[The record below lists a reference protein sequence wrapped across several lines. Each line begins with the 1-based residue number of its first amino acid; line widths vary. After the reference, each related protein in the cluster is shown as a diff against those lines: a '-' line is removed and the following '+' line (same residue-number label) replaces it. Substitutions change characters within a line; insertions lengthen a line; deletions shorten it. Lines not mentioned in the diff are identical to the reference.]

1 MRARVA
7 PAARC
12 TAAAARGLSPSG
24 RAGRLQAARMA
35 RSAHASAASTR
46 ESAAKSS
53 PARTSSRRPRS
64 SARSFTTSSR
74 SEFSACG
81 QQASTRRPAA
91 RAPASAG
98 VRFLAGIAWDSIGRL
113 AGAKLYRHEHR
124 PARTLQ
130 ARYIKCMRVALAQIN
145 TTVGDIWGN
154 VEKMADTLERATDSG
169 AELVAYP
176 ELTIPG
182 YPPEDLLM
190 RQSFIEENMKAL
202 HEFARLVPENVV
214 AAAGFVDLGA
224 DLYNACAL
232 VSGGEVLHRYHRE
245 GSGAPILDLG
255 DALVGV
261 SVCEDIWYPGGPARE
276 QALGGASVLLN
287 ISASPYHRRKGA
299 ARERMLGV
307 RAADYG
313 CYVLFCNLTAGQD
326 ELVFD
331 GHSVVFDPE
340 GRLVARAGQF
350 REDLLLADL
359 YPDYSLMQRLHDP
372 RPRKEN
378 AEHKPEIVRVPR
390 HETAPTEPVEP
401 RIEPSLPEEG
411 EVLEALVLGLGD
423 YFRKNGFSRAVLG
436 LSGGIDSSLAAA
448 VAVEALGPQN
458 LTGVL
463 MPSRYTSEGSNTDAA
478 ALAKNLGIDT
488 QTIPIGPAF
497 DAYREMLEGAFKGL
511 PEDVTEENLQS
522 RIRGNILMA
531 LSNKFGW
538 IVLSTGNKSEM
549 SVGYSTLYGD
559 SAGGFAVIKDV
570 PKNLVYRVARHF
582 NERKNR
588 EVIPDS
594 VLIKEPTAELREDQ
608 RDTDSLPPYEVLD
621 PILEAYIEEDRGVAE
636 IVASGFDEDDVRR
649 IVQLVDRAEYKR
661 RQAPTGIKVTGRAF
675 GRDRRMPITNRYFE
689 RNDEE

>member
-1 MRARVA
+1 
-7 PAARC
+7 
-12 TAAAARGLSPSG
+12 
-24 RAGRLQAARMA
+24 
-35 RSAHASAASTR
+35 
-46 ESAAKSS
+46 
-53 PARTSSRRPRS
+53 
-64 SARSFTTSSR
+64 
-74 SEFSACG
+74 
-81 QQASTRRPAA
+81 
-91 RAPASAG
+91 
-98 VRFLAGIAWDSIGRL
+98 
-113 AGAKLYRHEHR
+113 
-124 PARTLQ
+124 
-130 ARYIKCMRVALAQIN
+130 MRVALAQIN

-154 VEKMADTLERATDSG
+154 VEKMADALERAADAG
-169 AELVAYP
+169 AGLVAYP

-190 RQSFIEENMKAL
+190 RPSFIEENMRAL
-202 HEFARLVPENVV
+202 GEFAGRVPEGVV
-214 AAAGFVDLGA
+214 AAVGFVDLDT
-224 DLYNACAL
+224 DLYNACAV
-232 VSGGEVLHRYHRE
+232 VSGGEVLHRYHKHYLPNYGVFDENRYFRE
-245 GSGAPILDLG
+245 GSGAPVVDLG
-255 DALVGV
+255 GALVGV

-299 ARERMLGV
+299 FRERMLGV
-307 RAADYG
+307 RASDYG
-313 CYVLFCNLTAGQD
+313 CYVVFCNLTGGQD

-340 GRLVARAGQF
+340 GGLVARADQF
-350 REDLLLADL
+350 KEDFLLVDL
-359 YPDYSLMQRLHDP
+359 YPDQSLMQRLHDP

-378 AEHKPEIVRVPR
+378 SDHIPEIVKVPDY
-390 HETAPTEPVEP
+390 EPATTEPVEP
-401 RIEPSLPEEG
+401 RVEPPLSEEG
-411 EVLEALVLGLGD
+411 EVLEGLVLGLGD

-458 LTGVL
+458 VTGVL
-463 MPSRYTSEGSNTDAA
+463 MPSRYTSDLSNTDAA
-478 ALAKNLGIDT
+478 ALAKNLQIDT

-570 PKNLVYRVARHF
+570 PKNLVYRVSRHF

-594 VLIKEPTAELREDQ
+594 ILSKEPTAELREDH

-621 PILEAYIEEDRGVAE
+621 PILEAYIEEDMGIAQ
-636 IVASGFDEDDVRR
+636 IVDSGFDEDDVRR

-675 GRDRRMPITNRYFE
+675 GRDRRMPITNRFFE
-689 RNDEE
+689 RNE

>member
-1 MRARVA
+1 
-7 PAARC
+7 
-12 TAAAARGLSPSG
+12 
-24 RAGRLQAARMA
+24 
-35 RSAHASAASTR
+35 
-46 ESAAKSS
+46 
-53 PARTSSRRPRS
+53 
-64 SARSFTTSSR
+64 
-74 SEFSACG
+74 
-81 QQASTRRPAA
+81 
-91 RAPASAG
+91 
-98 VRFLAGIAWDSIGRL
+98 
-113 AGAKLYRHEHR
+113 
-124 PARTLQ
+124 
-130 ARYIKCMRVALAQIN
+130 MRVALAQIN

-190 RQSFIEENMKAL
+190 RPSFIEENMRAL
-202 HEFARLVPENVV
+202 HEFAGQVPENVV
-214 AAAGFVDLGA
+214 VAVGFVDLEA
-224 DLYNACAL
+224 DLYNACAVL
-232 VSGGEVLHRYHRE
+232 SGGEVLHRYHKRYLPNYGVFDENRYFRE
-245 GSGAPILDLG
+245 GSGTPLVDLG
-255 DALVGV
+255 GTLVGV

-287 ISASPYHRRKGA
+287 ISASPYHRQKGVF
-299 ARERMLGV
+299 RERMLGV
-307 RAADYG
+307 RASDYG
-313 CYVLFCNLTAGQD
+313 CYVLFCNLTGGQD

-340 GRLVARAGQF
+340 GALVARAGQF
-350 REDLLLADL
+350 REDLLLVDL
-359 YPDYSLMQRLHDP
+359 YPDQSLMQRLHDP

-378 AEHKPEIVRVPR
+378 TEHTPEIVRVPR
-390 HETAPTEPVEP
+390 FEPATKDPVEP

-411 EVLEALVLGLGD
+411 EVLEALVLGLRD

-448 VAVEALGPQN
+448 VAVEALGHKN

-463 MPSRYTSEGSNTDAA
+463 MPSRYTSEESNTDAA
-478 ALAKNLGIDT
+478 ALAKNLGMDT
-488 QTIPIGPAF
+488 QNIPIRPAF
-497 DAYREMLEGAFKGL
+497 DAYREMMEDAFKGL

-570 PKNLVYRVARHF
+570 PKNLVYRVARHI
-582 NERKNR
+582 NEVKNR

-594 VLIKEPTAELREDQ
+594 VLTKEPTAELREHQ
-608 RDTDSLPPYEVLD
+608 RDTDSLPPYEILD
-621 PILEAYIEEDRGVAE
+621 PILEAYIEEDKGVAE
-636 IVASGFDEDDVRR
+636 IVASGFHEDDVRR

-689 RNDEE
+689 RNDKE

>member
-1 MRARVA
+1 
-7 PAARC
+7 
-12 TAAAARGLSPSG
+12 
-24 RAGRLQAARMA
+24 
-35 RSAHASAASTR
+35 
-46 ESAAKSS
+46 
-53 PARTSSRRPRS
+53 
-64 SARSFTTSSR
+64 
-74 SEFSACG
+74 
-81 QQASTRRPAA
+81 
-91 RAPASAG
+91 
-98 VRFLAGIAWDSIGRL
+98 
-113 AGAKLYRHEHR
+113 
-124 PARTLQ
+124 
-130 ARYIKCMRVALAQIN
+130 MRVALAQIN

-154 VEKMADTLERATDSG
+154 VEKMADALERAADAG
-169 AELVAYP
+169 AGLVAYP

-190 RQSFIEENMKAL
+190 RPSFIEENMRAL
-202 HEFARLVPENVV
+202 GEFAGRVPEGVV
-214 AAAGFVDLGA
+214 AAVGFVDLDT
-224 DLYNACAL
+224 DLYNACAV
-232 VSGGEVLHRYHRE
+232 VSGGEVLHRYHKHYLPNYGVFDENRYFRE
-245 GSGAPILDLG
+245 GSGAPVVDLG
-255 DALVGV
+255 GALVGV

-299 ARERMLGV
+299 FRERMLGV
-307 RAADYG
+307 RASDYG
-313 CYVLFCNLTAGQD
+313 CYVVFCNLTGGQD

-340 GRLVARAGQF
+340 GALVARADQF
-350 REDLLLADL
+350 KEDFLLVDL
-359 YPDYSLMQRLHDP
+359 YPDQSLMQRLHDP

-378 AEHKPEIVRVPR
+378 SDHIPEIVKVPDYGPA
-390 HETAPTEPVEP
+390 TTEPVEP
-401 RIEPSLPEEG
+401 RVEPPLSEEG
-411 EVLEALVLGLGD
+411 EVLEGLVLGLGD

-458 LTGVL
+458 VTGVL
-463 MPSRYTSEGSNTDAA
+463 MPSRYTSDLSNTDAA
-478 ALAKNLGIDT
+478 ALAKNLQIDT

-497 DAYREMLEGAFKGL
+497 DAYSEMLEGAFKGL

-570 PKNLVYRVARHF
+570 PKNLVYRVSRHF

-594 VLIKEPTAELREDQ
+594 ILSKEPTAELREDQ

-621 PILEAYIEEDRGVAE
+621 PILEAYIEEDMGIAQ
-636 IVASGFDEDDVRR
+636 IVDSGFDEDDVRR

-675 GRDRRMPITNRYFE
+675 GRDRRMPITNRFFE
-689 RNDEE
+689 RNE

>member
-1 MRARVA
+1 
-7 PAARC
+7 
-12 TAAAARGLSPSG
+12 
-24 RAGRLQAARMA
+24 
-35 RSAHASAASTR
+35 
-46 ESAAKSS
+46 
-53 PARTSSRRPRS
+53 
-64 SARSFTTSSR
+64 
-74 SEFSACG
+74 
-81 QQASTRRPAA
+81 
-91 RAPASAG
+91 
-98 VRFLAGIAWDSIGRL
+98 
-113 AGAKLYRHEHR
+113 
-124 PARTLQ
+124 
-130 ARYIKCMRVALAQIN
+130 MRVALAQIN

-154 VEKMADTLERATDSG
+154 VEKMTDTLERATDSG

-190 RQSFIEENMKAL
+190 RPSFIEENMRAL
-202 HEFARLVPENVV
+202 QEFAGQVPENAV
-214 AAAGFVDLGA
+214 AAVGFVDLDA
-224 DLYNACAL
+224 DLYNACAV
-232 VSGGEVLHRYHRE
+232 VSGGEVLHRYHKRYLPNYGVFDENRYFRE
-245 GSGAPILDLG
+245 GSGTPIVDLG
-255 DALVGV
+255 GTFVGV

-276 QALGGASVLLN
+276 QALAGANILLN
-287 ISASPYHRRKGA
+287 ISASPYHRQKGMF
-299 ARERMLGV
+299 RERMLGV
-307 RAADYG
+307 RASDYG
-313 CYVLFCNLTAGQD
+313 CYVVFCNLTGGQD

-340 GRLVARAGQF
+340 GALVARAGQF
-350 REDLLLADL
+350 REDLLLVDL
-359 YPDYSLMQRLHDP
+359 YPDQSLMQRLHDP

-378 AEHKPEIVRVPR
+378 TERAPEIVRVPR
-390 HETAPTEPVEP
+390 FEPAATDPVEP
-401 RIEPSLPEEG
+401 RIEPSLSEEG
-411 EVLEALVLGLGD
+411 EVLEALVLGLRD

-463 MPSRYTSEGSNTDAA
+463 MPSRYTSEVSNTDAA

-488 QTIPIGPAF
+488 QNIPIGPAF
-497 DAYREMLEGAFKGL
+497 DAYRKMMKDAFKGL

-570 PKNLVYRVARHF
+570 PKNLVYRVARYF
-582 NERKNR
+582 NEVKNR

-594 VLIKEPTAELREDQ
+594 VLTKVPTAELRENQ
-608 RDTDSLPPYEVLD
+608 RDTDSLPPYEILD
-621 PILEAYIEEDRGVAE
+621 PILEAYIEEDKGVTE
-636 IVASGFDEDDVRR
+636 IVASGFDPDDVRR

-689 RNDEE
+689 RNHKE

>member
-1 MRARVA
+1 
-7 PAARC
+7 
-12 TAAAARGLSPSG
+12 
-24 RAGRLQAARMA
+24 
-35 RSAHASAASTR
+35 
-46 ESAAKSS
+46 
-53 PARTSSRRPRS
+53 
-64 SARSFTTSSR
+64 
-74 SEFSACG
+74 
-81 QQASTRRPAA
+81 
-91 RAPASAG
+91 
-98 VRFLAGIAWDSIGRL
+98 
-113 AGAKLYRHEHR
+113 
-124 PARTLQ
+124 
-130 ARYIKCMRVALAQIN
+130 MRVALAQIN

-154 VEKMADTLERATDSG
+154 VEKMADTMERATDSG
-169 AELVAYP
+169 AQLVAYP

-190 RQSFIEENMKAL
+190 RPSFIEENIRAL
-202 HEFARLVPENVV
+202 DEFARRVPENVV
-214 AAAGFVDLGA
+214 AAVGFVDLDA
-224 DLYNACAL
+224 DLYNACAV
-232 VSGGEVLHRYHRE
+232 VSGGEVLHRYHKRYLPNYGVFDENRYFRE

-255 DALVGV
+255 GALVGV

-287 ISASPYHRRKGA
+287 ISASPYHRRKGVF
-299 ARERMLGV
+299 RERMLGV
-307 RAADYG
+307 RASDYG
-313 CYVLFCNLTAGQD
+313 CYVVFCNLTGGQD

-340 GRLVARAGQF
+340 GALVARAGQF
-350 REDLLLADL
+350 RDDLLLVDL
-359 YPDYSLMQRLHDP
+359 YPDHSLMQRLHDP
-372 RPRKEN
+372 RPRKETT
-378 AEHKPEIVRVPR
+378 EHTPEIVRIPGY
-390 HETAPTEPVEP
+390 ESAAAEPVEP
-401 RIEPSLPEEG
+401 RVEPSLSEEG
-411 EVLEALVLGLGD
+411 EVLEGLVLGLGD

-458 LTGVL
+458 LTGIL
-463 MPSRYTSEGSNTDAA
+463 MPSSYTSEESNTDAA

-497 DAYREMLEGAFKGL
+497 DAYREMMKDAFKGL

-570 PKNLVYRVARHF
+570 PKNLVYRVARHL

-588 EVIPDS
+588 EIIPDS
-594 VLIKEPTAELREDQ
+594 VLTKEPTAELRENQ

-636 IVASGFDEDDVRR
+636 IVASGFAEDDVRR

-675 GRDRRMPITNRYFE
+675 GRDRRMPITNRYVE
-689 RNDEE
+689 RNHEE

>member
-1 MRARVA
+1 
-7 PAARC
+7 
-12 TAAAARGLSPSG
+12 
-24 RAGRLQAARMA
+24 
-35 RSAHASAASTR
+35 
-46 ESAAKSS
+46 
-53 PARTSSRRPRS
+53 
-64 SARSFTTSSR
+64 
-74 SEFSACG
+74 
-81 QQASTRRPAA
+81 
-91 RAPASAG
+91 
-98 VRFLAGIAWDSIGRL
+98 
-113 AGAKLYRHEHR
+113 
-124 PARTLQ
+124 
-130 ARYIKCMRVALAQIN
+130 MRVALAQIN

-154 VEKMADTLERATDSG
+154 VEKMADTLERATASG

-190 RQSFIEENMKAL
+190 RQSFIEENMRAL
-202 HEFARLVPENVV
+202 HEFAGRVPENVV

-232 VSGGEVLHRYHRE
+232 VSGGEVLHRYHKRYLPNYGVFDENRYFRE

-255 DALVGV
+255 DALIGV

-307 RAADYG
+307 RASDYG
-313 CYVLFCNLTAGQD
+313 CYVLFCNLTGGQD

-350 REDLLLADL
+350 REDLLIVDL
-359 YPDYSLMQRLHDP
+359 YPDHSLMQRLHDP

-378 AEHKPEIVRVPR
+378 TEHAPEIVKVPR
-390 HETAPTEPVEP
+390 LESAAAEPVEP

-458 LTGVL
+458 ITGVL

-497 DAYREMLEGAFKGL
+497 DAYREMMEGAFKGL

-582 NERKNR
+582 NERKDR

-594 VLIKEPTAELREDQ
+594 VLSKEPTAELRENQ

-636 IVASGFDEDDVRR
+636 IVASGFEEDDVRR

-675 GRDRRMPITNRYFE
+675 GRDRRMPITNRFFE
-689 RNDEE
+689 RNHKE